1 MEFIK
6 TNGTSLEVGSE
17 TFQFRGFGLGGWF
30 LPEGYMWKMEQHYDR
45 PRKLEQLIIELCGE
59 KYAASFWEFYE
70 NNFITEKDIQW
81 IAKER
86 FNSIRLPL
94 NARHLFSEN
103 ADSYILDQ
111 RRFEKID
118 QVIEW
123 CRKYHIY
130 VIIDMHA
137 APGGQT
143 GENIDDSENNEP
155 SLFLHDEFVEPLI
168 WLWTEIAKRYKNDDI
183 VAGYDLLNEPLSNR
197 FDYLQNR
204 VMPVYRKLI
213 ASIRSFDDHH
223 LIILE
228 GTHWATD
235 FSIFEELTPSEIK
248 SFGPIMLEFHK
259 YWNNPDK
266 ESLEKY
272 IKLSKKFNIPLY
284 MGESGENNCEWYTTL
299 FPLCDQLKISWSF
312 WTYKKMDCN
321 NSPKS
326 FPKPTEWD
334 KIQNYLQNKSSP
346 KPSQTESIQIF
357 NNFLN
362 NILID
367 HKNQNVIRALK
378 REIPILIPC
387 EAYDWHQ
394 IKSNRHNGAILRE
407 KDPVT
412 IILSNGKIKQPD
424 YRQMAGEPRP
434 KDEETWVILSDGDEI
449 GYNFFSK
456 FSKILII
463 VDVRGKGK
471 ISIRLEGNDDNLI
484 FQINNRRKFIKTKFS
499 VYQNSNNRVI
509 LSCILGEV
517 KFHSIELQ
525 PIFS

>member
-1 MEFIK
+1 MNFVK
-6 TNGTSLEVGSE
+6 TNGTSLQVGSDP
-17 TFQFRGFGLGGWF
+17 FQFRGFGLGGWF

-45 PRKLEQLIIELCGE
+45 PRKLEQLIIELCGKE
-59 KYAASFWEFYE
+59 YAASFWELYE
-70 NNFITEKDIQW
+70 NSFITEEDIQW
-81 IAKER
+81 IASEG

-94 NARHLFSEN
+94 NARHLFSEE
-103 ADSYILDQ
+103 AGSYKLDQ
-111 RRFEKID
+111 NRFKKID

-123 CRKYHIY
+123 CKKYHIY

-143 GENIDDSENNEP
+143 GENIDDSENDEP
-155 SLFLHDEFVEPLI
+155 FLFLHKEFMEPLLWI
-168 WLWTEIAKRYKNDDI
+168 WTEIAKRYQNEET

-213 ASIRSFDDHH
+213 TSIRSFDKNH

-248 SFGPIMLEFHK
+248 SFGSIMLEFHK

-272 IKLSKKFNIPLY
+272 ITLGKKFNVPIY
-284 MGESGENNCEWYTTL
+284 MGESGENNCEWYTCL
-299 FPLCDQLKISWSF
+299 FPLCDQLKINWSF
-312 WTYKKMDCN
+312 WTYKKMECD
-321 NSPKS
+321 NSPIS
-326 FPKPTEWD
+326 FSIPMGWD
-334 KIQNYLQNKSSP
+334 KLQDYLIGKSSQ
-346 KPSQTESIQIF
+346 KPSQNEMIQIF

-362 NILID
+362 CISID
-367 HKNQNVIRALK
+367 HRNHNVIRALK
-378 REIPILIPC
+378 REIPVLIPC

-394 IKSNRHNGAILRE
+394 IKSKRRPGAILRE

-434 KDEETWVILSDGDEI
+434 KDEDTWVILSDGDEI

-456 FSKILII
+456 FSEILTI

-471 ISIRLEGNDDNLI
+471 ISIRLEGNDDHLI

-499 VYQNSNNRVI
+499 ANQNSTNKI
-509 LSCILGEV
+509 IFCCIFGEV
-517 KFHSIELQ
+517 SLHTIELK
-525 PIFS
+525 PIST